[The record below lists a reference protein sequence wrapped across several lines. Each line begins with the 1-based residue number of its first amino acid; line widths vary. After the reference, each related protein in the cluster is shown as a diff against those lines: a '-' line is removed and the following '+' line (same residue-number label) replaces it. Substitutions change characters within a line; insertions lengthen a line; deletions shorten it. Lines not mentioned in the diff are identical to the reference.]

1 MPVRLIIGALL
12 VLLVILQARLWLTE
26 DGYREVI
33 RLSNKIEQQA
43 EENKKLRDRNRRLEA
58 EVKDLKSGFTALEER
73 ARADLGMIGEGESF
87 YVFGSTEPAEED

>member
-1 MPVRLIIGALL
+1 MSLRLIITALL
-12 VLLVILQARLWLTE
+12 LLLVVLQARLWISE

-33 RLSNKIEQQA
+33 RLNNKIEQQA
-43 EENKKLRDRNRRLEA
+43 EENAKMQERNRRLEA

-87 YVFGSTEPAEED
+87 YVFGSTESDDVD